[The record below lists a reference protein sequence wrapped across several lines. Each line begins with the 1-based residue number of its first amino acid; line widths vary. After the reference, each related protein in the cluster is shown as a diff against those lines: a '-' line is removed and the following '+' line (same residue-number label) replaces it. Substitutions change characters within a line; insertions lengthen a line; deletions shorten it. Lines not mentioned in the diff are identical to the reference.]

1 MGNVK
6 LLILTDDFE
15 LAKQCLHSLNLAN
28 LFLVDQN
35 QFKENLA
42 KQLEDDDPQYKQW
55 ALNQAKVMMTSYKG
69 SRPAAVILDMNIG
82 LATEQV
88 PHTVSILV
96 QNKLGRRLR
105 QNPIYPVDIVIKNGD
120 KTAII
125 QDFKKKVQIAG

>member
-1 MGNVK
+1 LGNVK

-15 LAKQCLHSLNLAN
+15 LAKQCLHSLDLAN

-42 KQLEDDDPQYKQW
+42 KQAEDDDPMYKQW

-69 SRPAAVILDMNIG
+69 ARPAAVILDMNIG
-82 LATEQV
+82 QATEQV
-88 PHTVSILV
+88 PHTTSILV

-105 QNPIYPVDIVIKNGD
+105 QNPIYPVDIVIKNTD
-120 KTAII
+120 KTAILKN
-125 QDFKKKVQIAG
+125 FKKIVQIAG

>member
-6 LLILTDDFE
+6 LLVLTDDFE
-15 LAKQCLHSLNLAN
+15 LAKECVHSLGLDN

-35 QFKENLA
+35 QFKENMG
-42 KQLEDDDPQYKQW
+42 KKLEDDDPQYRVW
-55 ALNQAKVMMTSYKG
+55 VLNQAKVMMTSYNG
-69 SRPAAVILDMNIG
+69 SRPTAVILDMNIG

-88 PHTVSILV
+88 PHTVSILI

-105 QNPIYPVDIVIKNGD
+105 QNPIYPVDIAIKNQD

-125 QDFKKKVQIAG
+125 KDFKQKVQIAG

>member
-1 MGNVK
+1 LGNVK
-6 LLILTDDFE
+6 LLILTDDFD
-15 LAKQCLHSLNLAN
+15 LARDCVHSLGLDN

-35 QFKENLA
+35 QFKENMGR
-42 KQLEDDDPQYKQW
+42 KLEDDDPQYKQW

-88 PHTVSILV
+88 PHTTSILV

-105 QNPIYPVDIVIKNGD
+105 QNPIYPIDIVIKSGD
-120 KTAII
+120 KTAILK
-125 QDFKKKVQIAG
+125 DFKKIVQIAG

>member
-15 LAKQCLHSLNLAN
+15 LAKQCLHSLDLAN

-42 KQLEDDDPQYKQW
+42 KQAEDDDPMYKQW

-69 SRPAAVILDMNIG
+69 ARPAAVILDMNIG
-82 LATEQV
+82 QATEQV
-88 PHTVSILV
+88 PHTTSILV

-105 QNPIYPVDIVIKNGD
+105 QNPIYPVDIVIKNTD
-120 KTAII
+120 KTAILKN
-125 QDFKKKVQIAG
+125 FKKIVQIAG

>member
-6 LLILTDDFE
+6 LLILTDDFD
-15 LAKQCLHSLNLAN
+15 LARDCVHSLGLDN

-35 QFKENLA
+35 QFKENMGR
-42 KQLEDDDPQYKQW
+42 KLEDDDPQYKQW

-88 PHTVSILV
+88 PHTTSILV

-105 QNPIYPVDIVIKNGD
+105 QNPIYPIDIVIKSGD
-120 KTAII
+120 KTAILK
-125 QDFKKKVQIAG
+125 DFKKIVQIAG

>member
-69 SRPAAVILDMNIG
+69 ARPAAVILDMNIG

-88 PHTVSILV
+88 PHTTSILV

-105 QNPIYPVDIVIKNGD
+105 QNSIYPVDIVIKNQD
-120 KTAII
+120 KTAILK
-125 QDFKKKVQIAG
+125 DFKQKVQIAG

>member
-6 LLILTDDFE
+6 LLVLTDDFE
-15 LAKQCLHSLNLAN
+15 LAKECVYSLGLDN

-35 QFKENLA
+35 QFKENMGR
-42 KQLEDDDPQYKQW
+42 KLEDDDPLYRVW
-55 ALNQAKVMMTSYKG
+55 ALNQAKVLMTSYNG
-69 SRPAAVILDMNIG
+69 TRPAAVILDMNIG

-88 PHTVSILV
+88 PHTTSILI

-105 QNPIYPVDIVIKNGD
+105 QNPIYPVDITVKNQD

-125 QDFKKKVQIAG
+125 KDFKQKVQMAG

>member
-82 LATEQV
+82 SATEQV
-88 PHTVSILV
+88 PHTISILV

-105 QNPIYPVDIVIKNGD
+105 QNSIYPVDIVIKNQD
-120 KTAII
+120 KTAILK
-125 QDFKKKVQIAG
+125 DFKQKVQIAG